1 MSVYQSAS
9 GSQAEDLFIDNEK
22 KAELEN
28 LIKQNLSKLEY
39 EVFCLYMQGYTYTE
53 IAKKV
58 NETGKVVDN
67 AMQRVRKKLGIK
79 FSEI

>member
-1 MSVYQSAS
+1 
-9 GSQAEDLFIDNEK
+9 
-22 KAELEN
+22 
-28 LIKQNLSKLEY
+28 
-39 EVFCLYMQGYTYTE
+39 MQGYTYAE

-79 FSEI
+79 FREI